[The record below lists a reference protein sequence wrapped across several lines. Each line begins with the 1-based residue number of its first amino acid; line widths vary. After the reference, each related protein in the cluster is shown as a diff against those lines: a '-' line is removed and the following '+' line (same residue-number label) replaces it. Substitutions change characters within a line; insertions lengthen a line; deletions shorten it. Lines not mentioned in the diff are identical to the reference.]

1 MNLLKKINDIK
12 FKIDFFFLK
21 RNFNKIKKYS
31 EKLKKITTEKRKFRF
46 FFIKDEEDEFLNN
59 EVLKDFDKKIKK
71 YNYKLFKFKIKLN
84 KKLFKLGFI
93 DLNYIDIFYKRNLSE
108 ENILLI
114 KEIIKYKIN
123 EK

>member
-1 MNLLKKINDIK
+1 MNLLKIINDIK

-31 EKLKKITTEKRKFRF
+31 EKLKKVTTEKRKFRF
-46 FFIKDEEDEFLNN
+46 FFIKDKEDEVLND

-114 KEIIKYKIN
+114 KEIIKYKID